1 MTLVEL
7 FDSIVGQEP
16 ELELNSTSSPELLE
30 KLRKGVLDWNSLPT
44 ANNILDQVSLIGSRE
59 RVRDCRKEV

>member
-30 KLRKGVLDWNSLPT
+30 KLRKGGFDWNSLPI